1 MHARHTGSNVQ
12 EKRGN
17 PVRERVG
24 TSGQGKQDTREIA
37 TRIKIHDA
45 CSRHMFSACAH
56 TYMCIICNTYA
67 RRGRTSTVTRLS
79 IMPRVASDPVDQESL
94 WSIQNQFSSCIC
106 GTDGYFL
113 IGYCYW
119 GADAFG
125 LVLTYLRQAV
135 CFHTTHT
142 YDVIRDTCIHLYIQN
157 TYTHT
162 RTYMRTYMCV
172 HTYLP

>member
-79 IMPRVASDPVDQESL
+79 IMPRVASDPVDQESP
-94 WSIQNQFSSCIC
+94 WSIQNQFNSCIC
-106 GTDGYFL
+106 GTHGYLLSHWLLLLGCRRF
-113 IGYCYW
+113 W
-119 GADAFG
+119 FG
-125 LVLTYLRQAV
+125 
-135 CFHTTHT
+135 
-142 YDVIRDTCIHLYIQN
+142 
-157 TYTHT
+157 
-162 RTYMRTYMCV
+162 
-172 HTYLP
+172 TYLPTPGSVFSHHTYIRRHT